1 MPDVGSELRDA
12 LDFLKTAA
20 LQLEREISKSVA
32 DPDLRLVHLR
42 EVVAALGIAKPAQRV
57 HCPEEYVQQWNDYL
71 EGRSESFVR
80 RAVRY
85 LCWQPEVAT
94 DKTFQYYLDH
104 EHIPLNARSLQG
116 IVHSCHSRWSPEFA
130 KGQVVTRVR
139 DRLETYKGGNRVVQ
153 RWKENSTTVLGPK
166 GAELLG
172 VDMLQKVSAI
182 KSHCEHW
189 GISDETSAY
198 IQAAVCHASQVCR
211 NQMDRVPEMRRYL
224 LDELLPWKGWPPG
237 EFKSEASR
245 TVLHPAASNVAEVRE
260 SVTRFVLNDLRLGDP
275 RLPHNRLNWVG
286 MSDAERRVIEW
297 LSQLDIV
304 FFFESVLTKATD
316 RQGRKAFWLQYV
328 PCIENSRTLL
338 NRNDRYRLAATLRER
353 NRELA
358 TVGSISGTPSAFLL
372 DFGKVV
378 VVEFSEVGRCY
389 FYEKGAFAKIV
400 PDFLMAQTL
409 RGMDLKD
416 FSLCLT
422 SVVHRKSKSA
432 WHGGGWEEE
441 ASQTLARFGI
451 RPGEQS

>member
-1 MPDVGSELRDA
+1 MPDAGSELRDA

-20 LQLEREISKSVA
+20 LRLECESHKPRP
-32 DPDLRLVHLR
+32 DPSLRLANLR

-57 HCPEEYVQQWNDYL
+57 HCPEEYVQQWEEFL
-71 EGRSESFVR
+71 KGRR
-80 RAVRY
+80 DLLKDRAVRY

-139 DRLETYKGGNRVVQ
+139 DRLETHKGGNRVLQ
-153 RWKENSTTVLGPK
+153 RWKENSTIVLGPK

-182 KSHCEHW
+182 KSQCELW

-198 IQAAVCHASQVCR
+198 VQAAVRHASQVCR
-211 NQMDRVPEMRRYL
+211 DQMDRVPEMRRYM
-224 LDELLPWKGWPPG
+224 LDELLPWNGWPPG
-237 EFKSEASR
+237 EFKSEVSR
-245 TVLHPAASNVAEVRE
+245 TVLHPAASKVAEVRE
-260 SVTRFVLNDLRLGDP
+260 SVTRFVLNDPRLGDP
-275 RLPHNRLNWVG
+275 RLPHNRLNWSGVG
-286 MSDAERRVIEW
+286 GAERVIEW
-297 LSQLDIV
+297 LSQLDII

-338 NRNDRYRLAATLRER
+338 SRNDRYRLAQTLREKG
-353 NRELA
+353 RELT
-358 TVGSISGTPSAFLL
+358 TVGSIGGTPSAFLL

-378 VVEFSEVGRCY
+378 VIEFSEVGRCY
-389 FYEKGAFAKIV
+389 FYDKREFAKIV
-400 PDFLMAQTL
+400 PDFLTSETL

-432 WHGGGWEEE
+432 WHGGGWEEKANE
-441 ASQTLARFGI
+441 ILARFGI
-451 RPGEQS
+451 RQGA